1 VAYFEIAAFILA
13 LASALTKLALQTLAA
28 ESMLKLRVKAGLL
41 CIIIAAASIFNV
53 GCHTFGK
60 TQRGAAIG
68 AGTGAIVGGF
78 IGKFAGN
85 TSLGAII
92 GGAVGGTAGAFIGRN
107 MDRLA
112 NDIDLNVT
120 GASVTRRG
128 QDIIVKFDSG
138 MLFDPGQSDLTSD
151 MQNNLKNL
159 AESLKKN
166 PLTDINIVGY
176 TDSKGSPDYNTELS
190 LKRANSV
197 KAYMVSVGIDASRLN
212 TAGKGG
218 ADPAGDNDTE
228 IGRAKNRRVD
238 ITIVVNQ
245 LLNSQSTASSK

>member
-1 VAYFEIAAFILA
+1 
-13 LASALTKLALQTLAA
+13 
-28 ESMLKLRVKAGLL
+28 MKAGLL
-41 CIIIAAASIFNV
+41 CIVIVAVSMLSF
-53 GCHTFGK
+53 GCHSFSK

-92 GGAVGGTAGAFIGRN
+92 GGAVGGTAGAFIGKN

-120 GASVTRRG
+120 GASVSRKG
-128 QDIIVKFDSG
+128 EDIIVKFDSG
-138 MLFDPGQSDLTSD
+138 MLFEPGQSDLNSD
-151 MQNNLKNL
+151 MQSNLKNL

-190 LKRANSV
+190 LKRADAA

-212 TAGKGG
+212 TAGKGD
-218 ADPAGDNDTE
+218 ADPVGDNNTE
-228 IGRAKNRRVD
+228 IGRVKNRRVD
-238 ITIVVNQ
+238 IIIVVNQ
-245 LLNSQSTASSK
+245 LLNSQNSTPAK